1 MNMTAR
7 TLLVTVLAMAV
18 VASAY
23 AAEEPVRTVSVS
35 GTAVTRTVPDIIAW
49 HVSIEETDKVLVNA
63 KNRSDEKMKSVL
75 ELIQDLDV
83 KAEDVQTGRLRINR
97 EYDHDERGNR
107 KEFKHFKIYRN
118 VTFKQRDLERFDE
131 FLTEV
136 VGAADIEANF
146 NFESS
151 KQHEFRAETRLKAL
165 QVAKE
170 KADSMCKV
178 LGAKL
183 GKVLTIDEHPPTGPD
198 PWGGGRQA
206 QFQSNVMYTTPGEPE
221 TDVTSGTLAPGA
233 IPIKVTVYATFEIE

>member
-1 MNMTAR
+1 MNR
-7 TLLVTVLAMAV
+7 TVRILLATMLTMGV

-49 HVSIEETDKVLVNA
+49 RVSIEETDKVLVNA

-75 ELIQDLDV
+75 KLIQDLDV
-83 KAEDVQTGRLRINR
+83 KPEDVQTGRLSISR
-97 EYDHDERGNR
+97 EYDRDDRGNR

-118 VTFKQRDLERFDE
+118 VEFKQRDLERFDE
-131 FLTEV
+131 FLTKL

-165 QVAKE
+165 RVAKE
-170 KADSMCKV
+170 KAGSMCEV

-183 GKVLTIDEHPPTGPD
+183 GKVLTIDEHPRTGPD
-198 PWGGGRQA
+198 PWGMQA
-206 QFQSNVMYTTPGEPE
+206 QVFSNVAFFRGGDE
-221 TDVTSGTLAPGA
+221 TEIDVTSGTLAPGA
-233 IPIKVTVYATFEIE
+233 VEIKVTVYATFEIE

>member
-7 TLLVTVLAMAV
+7 TLLVTVLVMGV

-23 AAEEPVRTVSVS
+23 AAGEPVRTVSVS

-49 HVSIEETDKVLVNA
+49 HVSIEETDKVLVDA

-75 ELIQDLDV
+75 KLIQNLDV
-83 KAEDVQTGRLRINR
+83 KPEDVQTGRLRINR
-97 EYDHDERGNR
+97 EYDRDERGNR
-107 KEFKHFKIYRN
+107 EEFKYFKIYRN

-131 FLTEV
+131 FLTKV

-165 QVAKE
+165 KVAKE
-170 KADSMCKV
+170 KAASMCRV
-178 LGAKL
+178 LDAKL
-183 GKVLTIDEHPPTGPD
+183 GKVLTIDEHPRTGPD
-198 PWGGGRQA
+198 PWGGGMQG
-206 QFQSNVMYTTPGEPE
+206 QFMSNVVYSRGEEPE
-221 TDVTSGTLAPGA
+221 IDVTSGTLAPGA
-233 IPIKVTVYATFEIE
+233 IQIKVTVYATFEIE